1 MQSAN
6 VQEPQ
11 DGNGDAH
18 ISAENGQEDAR
29 PAPEQRSSR
38 TTGISS
44 NTDSRIRRSVSA
56 TQRYSRV
63 LLSYEDPAPTPR
75 GVPRTLPTPPPSIR
89 GPSTNPHLSEPSG
102 ALVPQDPSRDIQ
114 AEAAPFNGQYPDVA
128 AFVLSIPLSP
138 STRTKLHA
146 LLVDLG
152 YKAVF
157 DIGALAERFGRS
169 YEISMAMRDHR
180 ELGLDVKDLMA
191 RRTTVGSMAW
201 ENTMERVQQATSNS
215 EMDYFEQGLTA
226 RWTKMK
232 ASEAAR
238 NGDRGAA

>member
-1 MQSAN
+1 MSSLLLSNAVPKTSRPIQLLGHTAHRGGSA
-6 VQEPQ
+6 
-11 DGNGDAH
+11 
-18 ISAENGQEDAR
+18 
-29 PAPEQRSSR
+29 
-38 TTGISS
+38 
-44 NTDSRIRRSVSA
+44 DSSA
-56 TQRYSRV
+56 TERYSRV
-63 LLSYEDPAPTPR
+63 SLSYEDPAPNPR
-75 GVPRTLPTPPPSIR
+75 CVRRTFPTPPSIR
-89 GPSTNPHLSEPSG
+89 GPSTNPVLGEPSG
-102 ALVPQDPSRDIQ
+102 ALASQAPSRDIQ

-157 DIGALAERFGRS
+157 DIGALAERFGKS

-180 ELGLDVKDLMA
+180 ELGLDIKDLMA
-191 RRTTVGSMAW
+191 RRATVGSMTW
-201 ENTMERVQQATSNS
+201 ENTMKHVQQATSNF

-238 NGDRGAA
+238 NGDHGVA